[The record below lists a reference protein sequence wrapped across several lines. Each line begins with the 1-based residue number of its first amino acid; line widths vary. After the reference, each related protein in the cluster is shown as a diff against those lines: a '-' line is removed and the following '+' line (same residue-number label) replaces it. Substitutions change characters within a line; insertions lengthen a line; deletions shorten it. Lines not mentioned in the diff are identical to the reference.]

1 MKMQVLPFLA
11 LMALASCGGPAVVSD
26 GDSGGSTG
34 GGSSTDTTAVP
45 DSLKVNLEGV
55 AFDGTTLKV
64 KINSLDSTPLLVTY
78 DREPSLDVAGYKAYK
93 MQEDS
98 LDRVFVALAATS
110 ADGAVTAVTAGDG
123 GQFNRFFAGG
133 LYSRKGSFSRPAIG
147 DGPAAGQVS
156 YAGNYT
162 AVTNIGAARGVT
174 PTDVALPVDSSVH
187 ESLVPQ
193 QPSRVVGEIFLNANF
208 ADNSVNGSIY
218 NRQLLDQ
225 DPNGDWADDDPTDHI
240 YSLPDVALV
249 ATSIED
255 DGTFAGTAEFDGQ
268 PDTAIGNYGGI
279 FGGTSAQSVA
289 GAVHL
294 TNMTDLLENEQEHGI
309 FVLTQCGMGNSSSV
323 CDHVAP

>member
-1 MKMQVLPFLA
+1 MKMQVVPFLA
-11 LMALASCGGPAVVSD
+11 LMTLASCGGPAVVSD
-26 GDSGGSTG
+26 GGGGSTG
-34 GGSSTDTTAVP
+34 GGTDTTAVP
-45 DSLKVNLEGV
+45 DALKVNLEEV
-55 AFDGTTLKV
+55 AYDGTTLKV

-78 DREPSLDVAGYKAYK
+78 DREPKLDVAGYKAYK

-110 ADGAVTAVTAGDG
+110 DDGSVTAVTAGDG
-123 GQFNRFFAGG
+123 GQFNRYFAGG
-133 LYSRKGSFSRPAIG
+133 LYSRKGGFDRPPIG

-156 YAGNYT
+156 YAGNYA
-162 AVTNIGAARGVT
+162 AVTNIGAARDVT
-174 PTDVALPVDSSVH
+174 PTDIALPVDGSVDD
-187 ESLVPQ
+187 SLVPR

-225 DPNGDWADDDPTDHI
+225 DPNGDWGDSDPTDHV

-255 DGTFAGTAEFDGQ
+255 DGTFAGTAELGGV
-268 PDTAIGNYGGI
+268 PGSTIGDYGGI
-279 FGGTSAQSVA
+279 FGGNDAQSVA

-309 FVLTQCGMGNSSSV
+309 FVLTQCGMSSSSSV